1 MDPAPRALS
10 DTMFQSL
17 PPRVRPPAGSRGS
30 SSLPHRG
37 ASLTLP
43 SNNRPLP
50 PLFQGSREPTV
61 PSVTHQAERARC
73 RVIVAER
80 TTSERERACNLS
92 AESRVSGGCGAGR
105 AVRAERRA
113 ERTRLLGK
121 RGLRVHGLFPGEG
134 ERSVL
139 CKIPGGSAPRPL
151 VRNCCSVTFKK
162 IHHRP

>member
-10 DTMFQSL
+10 DTVFQSL

-80 TTSERERACNLS
+80 TTSERATSQQRVACPGAAGLGEPCVLS
-92 AESRVSGGCGAGR
+92 AEQSGLGRLVNAGCGPVGFSQGKESGR
-105 AVRAERRA
+105 FSARSLEVL
-113 ERTRLLGK
+113 LLG
-121 RGLRVHGLFPGEG
+121 LWCATVAL
-134 ERSVL
+134 
-139 CKIPGGSAPRPL
+139 
-151 VRNCCSVTFKK
+151 
-162 IHHRP
+162 

>member
-10 DTMFQSL
+10 DTVFQSL
-17 PPRVRPPAGSRGS
+17 PPRVRPSAGSRGS

-43 SNNRPLP
+43 SNNCPLP

-80 TTSERERACNLS
+80 TTSERASVRPLSGESRVRGLGGLGEPCVLS
-92 AESRVSGGCGAGR
+92 AEQSGLGRLVNAGCGPVGFSQGKESGR
-105 AVRAERRA
+105 FSARSLEVL
-113 ERTRLLGK
+113 LLG
-121 RGLRVHGLFPGEG
+121 LWCATVAL
-134 ERSVL
+134 
-139 CKIPGGSAPRPL
+139 
-151 VRNCCSVTFKK
+151 
-162 IHHRP
+162 